1 MGIEN
6 MKMPQLGESVTEGTI
21 SKWLV
26 SPGDTVNKYDPIAEV
41 QTDKVNAEV
50 PSSFTGTIKE
60 LIAEEGDTLEVG
72 EIICSIEVG
81 GAGSAPSEEAPKEE
95 KKETA
100 GEKPSQ
106 AVANSSQPAAKPSQP
121 AAKPSQPAAKP
132 SQPAAKP
139 SQPAAKPSQQSKKED
154 GNKARYSP
162 AVLKL
167 SQEHDIDLKQVEGT
181 GNGGRITRKD
191 LKKIIE
197 SGNIPKAGDAAAS
210 PQAEAAPAP
219 GKEQAKPAAAV
230 KQAAPSPNVPTMPGD
245 IEIPVTGVRKAIA
258 SNMVRSKHEAPHAWT
273 MMEVDVTNLV
283 EYRNSLKTE
292 FKQRE
297 GFNLTFF
304 AFFVKAVSQA
314 LKEFPQINS
323 MWAGDKIIQKKDV
336 NISIA
341 VATDDALFVPVI
353 KNADEKTIKGIAREI
368 TDLAGKVRSGKLK
381 SEDMQGG
388 TFTVNNTGSFG
399 SVQSMGI
406 INYPQAAIL
415 QVESIV
421 KRPVV
426 MNNGMIAVRDMVNL
440 CMSLDH
446 RVLDGL
452 VCGRFLQRIKEILEN
467 TSKEN
472 TSVY

>member
-1 MGIEN
+1 MGIEK

-26 SPGDTVNKYDPIAEV
+26 SPGDHVNKYDPIAEV
-41 QTDKVNAEV
+41 NTDKVNAEV

-72 EIICSIEVG
+72 EFICSIEVEG
-81 GAGSAPSEEAPKEE
+81 GGSAEEAPAQEDPVGGETPAKEGKQE
-95 KKETA
+95 
-100 GEKPSQ
+100 
-106 AVANSSQPAAKPSQP
+106 AAKP
-121 AAKPSQPAAKP
+121 AK
-132 SQPAAKP
+132 
-139 SQPAAKPSQQSKKED
+139 
-154 GNKARYSP
+154 KAEKGKVRYSP
-162 AVLKL
+162 AVLRL
-167 SQEHDIDLKQVEGT
+167 SQEHDIDLDQVEGT
-181 GNGGRITRKD
+181 GREGRITRKD
-191 LKKIIE
+191 LQKLID
-197 SGNIPKAGDAAAS
+197 SGNIPKAGDAKPAAPAKEEPKQAPAQEAPAAS
-210 PQAEAAPAP
+210 APSKPAAPAP
-219 GKEQAKPAAAV
+219 
-230 KQAAPSPNVPTMPGD
+230 NVPVLPGD
-245 IEIPVTGVRKAIA
+245 VEIPVTGVRKAIA
-258 SNMVRSKHEAPHAWT
+258 ANMLRSKHEAPHAWT
-273 MMEVDVTNLV
+273 MMEIDATNLV
-283 EYRNSLKTE
+283 NYRNTIKGE

-297 GFNLTFF
+297 GYNLTFF
-304 AFFVKAVSQA
+304 AFFVKAVAQA
-314 LKEFPQINS
+314 LKEFPMINS
-323 MWAGDKIIQKKDV
+323 MWAGDKIIQKKDI

-368 TDLAGKVRSGKLK
+368 TELAGKVRTGKLK

-426 MNNGMIAVRDMVNL
+426 MDNGMIAVRDMVNL

-452 VCGRFLQRIKEILEN
+452 VCGRFLQRVKEIIEN
-467 TSKEN
+467 ISKEN
-472 TSVY
+472 TSIY